1 MSMPQENRYKR
12 PSSKSTA
19 SALFEPQRALH
30 RRRDEALQIRK
41 QHKDNSL
48 RRRRGLAVST
58 MPTESSTTASNDAKQ
73 RDLVSASLESYLK
86 LPEHPE
92 PLKLALLS
100 SNRTTIKVVLA
111 DLLERDGQAKA
122 RALVACLMNN
132 LQTKETRET
141 ALRVLLEI
149 TSSVTSENKNE
160 TSRAMNNASEDD
172 DTAQYSYY
180 GQAAL
185 RWSDLFVSREA
196 SSSSSSV
203 GSTSLLQILLWLL
216 QQPEPSPDAAT
227 GIELICHILGNMV
240 QDSPST
246 ILGLLVNH
254 WALLVSHWPHSAYC
268 CATIVRH
275 DHTHYGMDFL
285 ATLTPSHVSRILA
298 LHPTNMTAATDA
310 AWILEGLSRREDNA
324 VHALFHSCSDQQF
337 ATAPLI
343 HLLLQCMDASSS
355 AASNQGGSNAKEEVQ
370 HHVDFLTPALR
381 AVCNI
386 VWACNGAYLDVVL
399 SNEWLI
405 PAINRLL
412 ENNLVLIDAI
422 YVASACLVPN
432 RMDGQ
437 TAPQGGSI
445 HRHAMSNFIPR
456 LVAIVTSHAT
466 RLEYKREAVAAL
478 ANVMLE
484 SDGSEDNEGRYILL
498 ALMWP
503 SEASM
508 AYRES
513 LCLSLIALI
522 QVPDTDAVLCA
533 LHILNRLLR
542 CIDSSRKV
550 FELVGGVPVLEEL
563 CTKNSSEEIT
573 QMAIDLFDEFFD
585 NDEDDEAE
593 LALAGSHTGIVDSQF
608 SFQSTPLPGS
618 GDGNRFNF
626 APSPSM
632 VETHSPQSVGRGRG
646 RTMPAW
652 MQHHQQ

>member
-1 MSMPQENRYKR
+1 MSTLENRYKR

-48 RRRRGLAVST
+48 RRRRGLTATVS
-58 MPTESSTTASNDAKQ
+58 TESSVASNDAKQ
-73 RDLVSASLESYLK
+73 RELVSASLESYLK
-86 LPEHPE
+86 LPDHPE
-92 PLKLALLS
+92 PLKVALLS
-100 SNRTTIKVVLA
+100 SNRTTIKLA
-111 DLLERDGQAKA
+111 LAELLDRDGQAKA
-122 RALVACLMNN
+122 RALVASLMNN

-149 TSSVTSENKNE
+149 TSSVTSESTND
-160 TSRAMNNASEDD
+160 TSRSMNIASEDKGD
-172 DTAQYSYY
+172 DDAQYNYY

-196 SSSSSSV
+196 CSTGSTIGS
-203 GSTSLLQILLWLL
+203 STSLLQILLWLL
-216 QQPEPSPDAAT
+216 QQPEPSPDAAV
-227 GIELICHILGNMV
+227 GIELICHALGNMV

-254 WALLVSHWPHSAYC
+254 WALLVSHWPYSAYC

-275 DHTHYGMDFL
+275 DHVHYGMDFL
-285 ATLTPSHVSRILA
+285 AALTSSHLSRLLA
-298 LHPTNMTAATDA
+298 VHQTNITAATDA
-310 AWILEGLSRREDNA
+310 AWILEGLTRREDNA
-324 VHALFHSCSDQQF
+324 VHALCQSGTEQHS
-337 ATAPLI
+337 APAPLI

-355 AASNQGGSNAKEEVQ
+355 AALNQGASNVQ
-370 HHVDFLTPALR
+370 LHVYFLTPALR
-381 AVCNI
+381 TVCNLA
-386 VWACNGAYLDVVL
+386 WACNRRFLDVVL
-399 SNEWLI
+399 SNEWLM

-412 ENNLVLIDAI
+412 ESSLVLVDAI
-422 YVASACLVPN
+422 YVASACLAPS
-432 RMDGQ
+432 RMDGP

-445 HRHAMSNFIPR
+445 HRQTLSNFIPR

-466 RLEYKREAVAAL
+466 RLECKREAVAAL
-478 ANVMLE
+478 ANVILE
-484 SDGSEDNEGRYILL
+484 SGTTEHSDGNYILRTWV
-498 ALMWP
+498 WP

-513 LCLSLIALI
+513 ICLSLIALI
-522 QVPDTDAVLCA
+522 QVPDTDAVVCA

-542 CIDSSRKV
+542 SINSSRKV
-550 FELVGGVPVLEEL
+550 FDLVGGVAVLEEL
-563 CTKNSSEEIT
+563 CTKNSSEGIT
-573 QMAIDLFDEFFD
+573 QMAIDLYDEFFD
-585 NDEDDEAE
+585 NDEDDGVE
-593 LALAGSHTGIVDSQF
+593 LALAGSHPGIVDSQF
-608 SFQSTPLPGS
+608 SLQAALGN

-632 VETHSPQSVGRGRG
+632 DEAHSPQSVGRGRG